1 MLLTMRIG
9 LHSAIIRVLDFDR
22 GVDEVARLL
31 GRRPRWLGVDGET
44 GSPIALHALG
54 DLLLEVRGP
63 SDPELVAGTPEAEI
77 PEETPAEG
85 LCGLRLQI
93 DLEQDP
99 AAAELAARVA
109 ASGGSLRDLRP
120 EGARG
125 SGDAP
130 DRAWRRLQ
138 VDPARSRSIPIDLV
152 SEDMSWLSAREG
164 DSDAGLPPGGVE
176 ALDHVV
182 ILSAD
187 LEASRSFY
195 GTDLGIRL
203 ALDRSFEARGVRL
216 LFFRIGGV
224 TLEIGGRLGAE
235 PRPEAPDRFGGLA
248 WRVADADAA
257 HARLSADGF
266 DVSGVRP
273 GHKPGTRVL
282 TVRGPVHGV
291 PTLLIEPDR

>member
-1 MLLTMRIG
+1 MG
-9 LHSAIIRVLDFDR
+9 K
-22 GVDEVARLL
+22 
-31 GRRPRWLGVDGET
+31 
-44 GSPIALHALG
+44 
-54 DLLLEVRGP
+54 
-63 SDPELVAGTPEAEI
+63 AG
-77 PEETPAEG
+77 
-85 LCGLRLQI
+85 
-93 DLEQDP
+93 
-99 AAAELAARVA
+99 
-109 ASGGSLRDLRP
+109 
-120 EGARG
+120 
-125 SGDAP
+125 AP

-152 SEDMSWLSAREG
+152 SEDMSWLSACEG

-195 GTDLGIRL
+195 GSDLGIRL
-203 ALDRSFEARGVRL
+203 ALDRSFEAREVRL

-266 DVSGVRP
+266 DVSAVRP
-273 GHKPGTRVL
+273 GHKAGTRVL